1 MKLKGL
7 FLGFAAP
14 AVMACGGPAPA
25 PVVIVEAPKPPL
37 VLPPHQGC
45 EMSRTEYPAQPS
57 SVTGHPPIKTCV
69 VEIGCVALEG
79 FGDMQFELYCTDTA
93 CTCTLDGDN
102 LGNAFVVNGC
112 GLDLKQY
119 AIVIGGACGIS
130 LPQDIRGR

>member
-1 MKLKGL
+1 MKLKRL

-25 PVVIVEAPKPPL
+25 PVVIVEGPKPPL
-37 VLPPHQGC
+37 MVPPHQGC
-45 EMSRTEYPAQPS
+45 EMSRMTYDDA
-57 SVTGHPPIKTCV
+57 TCV
-69 VEIGCVALEG
+69 IRIGCVALHKL
-79 FGDMQFELYCTDTA
+79 GDMEFELYCTDTS
-93 CTCTLDGDN
+93 CTCLLDGDN